1 MYNHKIKGIIFDLGN
16 VILDFNHMTAAEK
29 LSGFTVKKGK
39 EIYDLFFDSQKTQL
53 FEAGKISAR
62 EFFQDV
68 KELLN
73 LKIRYEEFVPIWNE
87 IFYFT
92 DKNLQVYNLA
102 RSLKNNYRVALLSNI
117 NFLHLE
123 YIKRTFPVLDA
134 FHNILASCELGLRKP
149 QPEIYQKALEILG
162 TCPEET
168 FYADDRIELINAA
181 KKLGIN
187 AVVFS
192 GIQQLKKDFI
202 AAGVSIV

>member
-16 VILDFNHMTAAEK
+16 VLLDFNHMIAAEK
-29 LSGFTVKKGK
+29 LSGFTDKEGK
-39 EIYDLFFDSQKTQL
+39 EIYDLFFDSQQTQL
-53 FEAGKISAR
+53 FEEGKISAS
-62 EFFQDV
+62 EFFKGV
-68 KELLN
+68 KGMLN
-73 LKIRYEEFVPIWNE
+73 LKIPYEEFVPIWNG

-102 RSLKNNYRVALLSNI
+102 RSLKCGYRLALLSNI

-123 YIKRTFPVLDA
+123 HIKKAFPVLDA

-149 QPEIYQKALEILG
+149 QPEIYQKAMETLG
-162 TCPEET
+162 THPQET
-168 FYADDRIELINAA
+168 FYTDDRIELIDSA

-202 AAGVSIV
+202 AAGVNIT

>member
-1 MYNHKIKGIIFDLGN
+1 MHNHKIKGIIFDLGN
-16 VILDFNHMTAAEK
+16 VLLDFNHMIAAEK
-29 LSGFTVKKGK
+29 LSVFTDKEGK

-53 FEAGKISAR
+53 FEEGKISAS

-68 KELLN
+68 KEMLN
-73 LKIRYEEFVPIWNE
+73 LKIPYEEFVPIWNG

-102 RSLKNNYRVALLSNI
+102 RSLKNCYRLALLTNI

-123 YIKRTFPVLDA
+123 HVKKAFPVLGA

-162 TCPEET
+162 TKPEET
-168 FYADDRIELINAA
+168 FYTDDRIELISGA

-187 AVVFS
+187 AVVFF
-192 GIQQLKKDFI
+192 GVEQLKKDFI
-202 AAGVSIV
+202 AAGVNIN